1 MKTTYRFITAFVSA
15 VIVLIVVFTPQSL
28 AQTAA
33 QRIAVVEEYTSATC
47 YPCTTATVVL
57 KPIVKLSNGV
67 IAVRYHLFYPV
78 LGDPFYSANKPE
90 NNNRS
95 RLYFGSNPGLP
106 AARVNGHRN
115 VDPQSSNQVTD
126 AIKLDQA
133 QPYPVKIAILH
144 DKTDTNNIK
153 VNVSITSDIALSN
166 YTLQTIVTARDITL
180 DKLPLLPDDY
190 TETLEHWNGEKEF
203 SDALLKMLPDTN
215 GTQVELVAG
224 VPKTF
229 NFAYTPKK
237 GDIWKLDELT
247 IVAFLQNNAT
257 NEIIQGATSLT
268 GQVGSMVATTVSFFP
283 SIAPAFLVA
292 NPNESVETKLVI
304 GNVGATAMQYS
315 GLTIATAPRTPADW
329 KMTTDSYTP
338 DFTIEPGKTK
348 EINVK
353 LTRGTSVGS
362 GAVEVSFKEVG
373 GRTLS
378 GVPITMVAKETEGFL
393 VIDNSSNKNE
403 PFASAIA
410 ARTIKKKY
418 TEISAEHIKGYSH
431 LFPNFKRMI
440 WNGADSGVVDI
451 KDFAFINSKM
461 KTGISTIISGQRNS
475 YEAQFNGVKAELDT
489 FGLTFLGS
497 SKVTSFTVTGYAG
510 DSISNGFSEV
520 CSTAGIYPLYKLS
533 LTKPP
538 KAGVTPFL
546 SIADTILAVRYQAP
560 TARMI
565 YFGFNPA
572 IIQNAANR
580 NATIDKAITWLESFT
595 FTPVVKLSAVGTLD
609 FGIITTPAKE
619 IPLTIS
625 NAGNIPFE
633 VSEITITGKDSSA
646 FSLTSGNPGLII
658 PVGGAQDLM
667 VTFTPSNELDNTATL
682 EVKSGTSG
690 AQKLSVALKGR
701 KSSTD
706 VDEGVVSSSILSVQP
721 NPARDVISV
730 YYSTSGS
737 KKVVIQLLDV
747 LGRVVQN
754 IVVTEVGEGSHTA
767 RIETAGL
774 SSGMYSV
781 ILLTGN
787 KRTQTP
793 VMIVK

>member
-1 MKTTYRFITAFVSA
+1 MKTTYRLIAAFVCGATA
-15 VIVLIVVFTPQSL
+15 VIVGFTSQSL

-47 YPCTTATVVL
+47 YPCTTASVVL

-67 IAVRYHLFYPV
+67 IAVRYHFFYPTP
-78 LGDPFYSANKPE
+78 GDPFYSANKPE

-106 AARVNGHRN
+106 AARVNGHHN

-133 QPYPVKIAILH
+133 QPYPVKIEILH
-144 DKTDTNNIK
+144 DKTDPNNVK
-153 VNVSITSDIALSN
+153 VKVSITSDIALSN
-166 YTLQTIVTARDITL
+166 YTLQTIVTAHDITL

-203 SDALLKMLPDTN
+203 ADALLKILPDTN
-215 GTQVELVAG
+215 GTQVELAAG

-229 NFAYTPKK
+229 DFTYTPKK
-237 GDIWKLDELT
+237 SDIWKLDELT

-257 NEIIQGATSLT
+257 GEIIQGATSLT
-268 GQVGSMVATTVSFFP
+268 GQVGSMVGTTVSFFP
-283 SIAPAFLVA
+283 SVAPAFLVA

-304 GNVGATAMQYS
+304 GNVSSTAMQYS
-315 GLTIATAPRTPADW
+315 GLTITTAQRTPADW
-329 KMTTDSYTP
+329 KMTTDNYSP

-348 EINVK
+348 EITIK

-393 VIDNSSNKNE
+393 VIDNTANKNE

-418 TEISAEHIKGYSH
+418 TEISAEHIRGYSH

-461 KTGISTIISGQRNS
+461 KTGISVIISGQRNS

-510 DSISNGFSEV
+510 DSISNNFSEL

-546 SIADTILAVRYQAP
+546 AIADTIIAARYQTP

-565 YFGFNPA
+565 YLGFNPA
-572 IIQNAANR
+572 IIQNASSR
-580 NATIDKAITWLESFT
+580 NAMIDKAITWLEDFSFT
-595 FTPVVKLSAVGTLD
+595 PLVKLSAAETLD
-609 FGIITTPAKE
+609 FGVITSSSRML
-619 IPLTIS
+619 PLMIS
-625 NAGNIPFE
+625 NAGNVPFE
-633 VSEITITGKDSSA
+633 VSEMTVTGKDSLA
-646 FSLTSGNPGLII
+646 FTLNTGVQGMVI
-658 PVGGAQDLM
+658 PVGGNQEIA
-667 VTFTPSNELDNTATL
+667 VTFNPSNELDNTATL
-682 EVKSGTSG
+682 EVKSGVQG

-701 KSSTD
+701 KSSTS
-706 VDEGVVSSSILSVQP
+706 VDEGVASSSILSVQP
-721 NPARDVISV
+721 NPARDAISV
-730 YYSTSGS
+730 YYSTSGNEH
-737 KKVVIQLLDV
+737 VVLQLLDV
-747 LGRVVQN
+747 LGHEVQN
-754 IVVTEVGEGSHTA
+754 VVVGEVGDGSHTVH
-767 RIETAGL
+767 IETSEL
-774 SSGMYSV
+774 PSGMYSV
-781 ILLTGN
+781 VLLIGN
-787 KRTQTP
+787 KRTQAP
-793 VMIVK
+793 VMIVR